1 MDKIIYTYLTIFVII
16 YGLFRLNSNEHF
28 TDNTTIYVK
37 SKYNIPDSEL
47 INEKKKQIKQFEL
60 AQKQILNAQNNEKL
74 INQQI
79 KELEIESNK
88 KLINQQIKELEIEAN
103 EKLIDQ
109 QIKELEIE
117 ANEKNIINQWNEKYI
132 KNPTSKIYEKFSQI
146 KTKIFEYMT
155 PSITFFNTP
164 NTFFN
169 TAKTCGFIYN
179 LYQPSNNTTTDKS
192 NTLVKSEVIPPL
204 SKGQMYITNNNSQLI
219 LHYADKSGIT
229 GINIPLV
236 GSRLMITDGI
246 SKYQID
252 ISNFNSNLD
261 LTGYFTVNINLS
273 GIPATFFNPNTSYIL
288 FECGDNNNNNN
299 NFDIVEMESQLG
311 KSLIV
316 FILLITVAVLVIN
329 YESVLGGIKY
339 LYPSKSTNIDSKIE
353 GGKNIFYVGGY
364 DYRDYSD

>member
-1 MDKIIYTYLTIFVII
+1 MQVIYINNNFIYIINIMDKIIYTYLTIFVII

-37 SKYNIPDSEL
+37 SKYNIPDPEL
-47 INEKKKQIKQFEL
+47 INEKRKQIKQFEL

-88 KLINQQIKELEIEAN
+88 KLINQQIKELEIVP
-103 EKLIDQ
+103 
-109 QIKELEIE
+109 
-117 ANEKNIINQWNEKYI
+117 NEKNIINQWNEKYI

-146 KTKIFEYMT
+146 KTKIYEYMT
-155 PSITFFNTP
+155 PSITYFNSP

-219 LHYADKSGIT
+219 LHYADKSGVT

-236 GSRLMITDGI
+236 GSTLMITDGI

-288 FECGDNNNNNN
+288 FECGDNNN
-299 NFDIVEMESQLG
+299 FDLREMESQLG

-316 FILLITVAVLVIN
+316 FILLITIAVLVIN
-329 YESVLGGIKY
+329 YEAVLGAIKY
-339 LYPSKSTNIDSKIE
+339 LYSSKSANGDSKIE